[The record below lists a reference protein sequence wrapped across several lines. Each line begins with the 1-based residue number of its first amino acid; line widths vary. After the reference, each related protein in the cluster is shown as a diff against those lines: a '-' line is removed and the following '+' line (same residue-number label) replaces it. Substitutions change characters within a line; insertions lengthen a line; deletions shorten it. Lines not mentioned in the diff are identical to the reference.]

1 MAGEPPYDAY
11 DGAALGLL
19 ETLGLVAAL
28 EGADAMLK
36 AAEVRLLKQERTDPA
51 LITSTVVGETA
62 AVKAA
67 VEAGRAAAE
76 RVGKVVSAHVIPRPA
91 PEVWRTLARPDGAPP
106 AVRGAAAPRAPRA
119 ARRPVPD
126 GLAER
131 TVPELRRLARE
142 RGDAVFN
149 GRAIARATKD
159 ELLRFL
165 RAGRA

>member
-1 MAGEPPYDAY
+1 MAGGPPSGAY

-36 AAEVRLLKQERTDPA
+36 AAEVRLLRQERTDPA
-51 LITSTVVGETA
+51 LITSTIVGETA

-76 RVGKVVSAHVIPRPA
+76 RVGRVVSAHVIPRPA
-91 PEVWRTLARPDGAPP
+91 PEVWRALVGGGAR
-106 AVRGAAAPRAPRA
+106 RAAAPRA
-119 ARRPVPD
+119 ARPAPAGPAPD

-131 TVPELRRLARE
+131 TVPELRRLARA
-142 RGDAVFN
+142 RNDAAFN
-149 GRAIARATKD
+149 GRAISRATKD